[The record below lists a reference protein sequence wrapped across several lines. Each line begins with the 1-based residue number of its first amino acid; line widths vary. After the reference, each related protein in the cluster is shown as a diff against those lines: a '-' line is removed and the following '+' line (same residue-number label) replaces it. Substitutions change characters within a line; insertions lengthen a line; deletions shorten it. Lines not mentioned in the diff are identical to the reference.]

1 MNRSLKRIALGCV
14 LSVSTVSLGTAIYPR
29 VYAFNTSSQG
39 VLIASNRAANCR
51 IITPA
56 VSPNLIPT
64 DAKSGRPLVSGTAV
78 CDWNGNTGQINGTGA
93 IDFVKQ
99 GDTAAITKTLIRRG
113 FKPS

>member
-1 MNRSLKRIALGCV
+1 MRQLKRISLGCL
-14 LSVSTVSLGTAIYPR
+14 LSASVVSVGAAIYPR
-29 VYAFNTSSQG
+29 VYAFNEVSQG

-56 VSPNLIPT
+56 VAPNLIPT

-93 IDFVKQ
+93 IDYVKQ
-99 GDTAAITKTLIRRG
+99 GDIAAISTILKGRG
-113 FKPS
+113 FKP